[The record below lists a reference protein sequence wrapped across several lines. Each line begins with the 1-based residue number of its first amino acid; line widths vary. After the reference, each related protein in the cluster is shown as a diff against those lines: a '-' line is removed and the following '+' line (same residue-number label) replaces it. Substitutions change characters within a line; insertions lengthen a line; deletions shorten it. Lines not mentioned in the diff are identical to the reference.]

1 MPERFQTRVVR
12 LTKAQVAPATAVLSR
27 AFQEYPLVR
36 TTVPNPARRPAATAA
51 LHGGVVRYC
60 LRHGEV
66 YTTPEVAGAAC
77 WLPPEEP
84 FPTLF
89 RMLRAGMHR
98 VPFRFGWSGYL
109 RLSAVDA
116 LAQKLHHTHAPGPHW
131 YLWLI
136 GVDPE
141 YQGKGVAAQ
150 LVLPVAA
157 RADADRLPCYLET
170 HKEENVIIYQRLG
183 FEVAER
189 VELPM
194 KAGTMWGLLRP
205 PA

>member
-1 MPERFQTRVVR
+1 MPERVQTSVMR
-12 LTKAQVAPATAVLSR
+12 LAKDQVAQATAVLSR
-27 AFQEYPLVR
+27 AFQEYPLIR
-36 TTVPNPARRPAATAA
+36 FTIPNAARRPAATAA
-51 LHGGVVRYC
+51 LHDVVIRYC

-77 WLPPEEP
+77 WLPPDQP

-98 VPFRFGWSGYL
+98 VPFRFGWSGSL
-109 RLSAVDA
+109 RLRAVDT
-116 LAQKLHHTHAPGPHW
+116 LAQQLHRTHVPGPHW

-141 YQGKGVAAQ
+141 HQGKGVAAQ
-150 LVLPVAA
+150 LVQPVVQ
-157 RADADRLPCYLET
+157 RADADHLPCYLET
-170 HKEENVIIYQRLG
+170 HKEMNVSIYQRLG
-183 FEVAER
+183 FTVAQR

-194 KAGTMWGLLRP
+194 RSGSMWGMLRP